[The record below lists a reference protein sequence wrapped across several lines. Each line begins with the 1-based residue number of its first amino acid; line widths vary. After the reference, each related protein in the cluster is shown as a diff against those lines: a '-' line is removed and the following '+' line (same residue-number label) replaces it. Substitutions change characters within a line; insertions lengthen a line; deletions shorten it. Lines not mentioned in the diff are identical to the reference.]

1 MTAYQEAPSLEQPRD
16 IIAQCTELNST
27 DAIYKNHPIIER
39 FGSPEHPIYIDQS
52 NVDINGVS
60 YEQPLIVPI
69 VNGQLEIIQCAVMQ
83 DGKRVSVMPDGL
95 AKGFA
100 MYGDFHHD
108 KPVIIIYSIE
118 AFFKVAQTG
127 YAVALVVL
135 PTLCNKHQT
144 ELKAFDFEQIQ
155 FVINQL
161 SKAGYTKLYLPVRPE
176 HINLE
181 PFQKLE
187 QNTAVRLLNQYL
199 KMGVNEFYSQLV
211 KDENKAEIQAFIEEA
226 IEQLPKKPQ
235 PQPQNKWQQPI
246 PLNQVSNTKPAPFP
260 IESLPVLARQASE
273 AIAERVQAP
282 IAMAAMCVLGTLS
295 HIAQAQ
301 VNAPKVNDIYGLGEP
316 CSLWLITEG
325 GSGSRK
331 SSCKELSDKAILEH
345 ERQQYEVFNAVDE
358 QWKARL
364 LDVPKKDRDA
374 FIAENPQ
381 PQNPKTL
388 FNDITFESL
397 AGLYIDGVVLNVSIN
412 TDEAAQFFGGHS
424 MKSETANSV
433 LGGFTKLFD
442 DGFVQRQRAKSNE
455 NGSGQAYDIRLTFNL
470 QGQHEIL
477 SKELKDPVKREQGFL
492 PRFLFAAPESLAGHR
507 TQDEA
512 FRQLSKGLMQD
523 IRLTAY
529 WGRCK
534 DLIAK
539 ADTPNVIQNAEEVAP
554 KRVLLRMSREAEQ
567 YDLVFY
573 NECEELQRDERE
585 YETVKPFASRA
596 SQLARR
602 VATVLAFFEQQ
613 DEISKQIMIAA
624 CDIVRYSLKEWLRYA
639 DIEPKKESNAE
650 KLLKWLAKQKDKSIL
665 YSKVQGYAPSP
676 MRNNKQ
682 LLDQVLQELEDL
694 NYIRGIQIVKK
705 QYIEINPNLQKC
717 C

>member
-39 FGSPEHPIYIDQS
+39 FGSPEQPIYFDQS
-52 NVDINGVS
+52 HVDINGVI
-60 YEQPLIVPI
+60 YEQPLILPI
-69 VNGQLEIIQCAVMQ
+69 YNGQLELIQCAVLQ
-83 DGKRVSVMPDGL
+83 DDKRVTVMPDGL

-100 MYGDFHHD
+100 YYGDIQKD
-108 KPVIIIYSIE
+108 KPVIITYSIE
-118 AFFKVAQTG
+118 AFFKAAQTG
-127 YAVALVVL
+127 YAFALVVL

-176 HINLE
+176 YINLE

-187 QNTAVRLLNQYL
+187 QNTAVRLLNQYQQIEQS
-199 KMGVNEFYSQLV
+199 EFLIELSQDDS
-211 KDENKAEIQAFIEEA
+211 KEDIQAFIDLA
-226 IEQLPKKPQ
+226 IEQLPKK

-316 CSLWLITEG
+316 CSLFLITEG

-345 ERQQYEVFNAVDE
+345 ERQQYELFRAVHE
-358 QWKARL
+358 QWKVKL
-364 LDVPKKDRDA
+364 LEVSKKDREA
-374 FIAENPQ
+374 FIAENPE

-397 AGLYIDGVVLNVSIN
+397 AGLYIDCVVTNVSIN

-442 DGFVQRQRAKSNE
+442 EGFVQRQRAKSNE

-539 ADTPNVIQNAEEVAP
+539 AGTPNVIQNGEEAAP

-613 DEISKQIMIAA
+613 NEISKQIMIAA

-650 KLLKWLAKQKDKSIL
+650 KLLKWLVKQKDKSVL
-665 YSKVQGYAPSP
+665 YSKAQGYAPHP
-676 MRNNKQ
+676 MRNNKL
-682 LLDQVLQELEDL
+682 LLDQVLQELEDF
-694 NYIRGIQIVKK
+694 NYIQLTLLGKK
-705 QYIEINPNLQKC
+705 QYIEINPNL
-717 C
+717 

>member
-1 MTAYQEAPSLEQPRD
+1 MNAYQEAPSLEQPSD

-27 DAIYKNHPIIER
+27 DDTYINHPIIER
-39 FGSPEHPIYIDQS
+39 FGSPEQPIY
-52 NVDINGVS
+52 VDES
-60 YEQPLIVPI
+60 SDLQPLIMPVY
-69 VNGQLEIIQCAVMQ
+69 NGQLEIIQCAVMLDGEMVDLTIDGENQ
-83 DGKRVSVMPDGL
+83 DRGL

-100 MYGDFHHD
+100 RYGDFDHD
-108 KPVIIIYSIE
+108 KPVIITYSLE

-127 YAVALVVL
+127 YAVVLVLL
-135 PTLCNKHQT
+135 PTLCSNHKT
-144 ELKAFDFEQIQ
+144 ELKPYDFNQIQ

-161 SKAGYTKLYLPVRPE
+161 SQAGYTKLYLPVRPE
-176 HINLE
+176 QMHLE
-181 PFQKLE
+181 PFKALE
-187 QNTAVRLLNQYL
+187 QNTAVRLLNHYHNGYECDLSQY
-199 KMGVNEFYSQLV
+199 
-211 KDENKAEIQAFIEEA
+211 DEADQVQVSFDYA
-226 IEQLPKKPQ
+226 IEALPEKPKSKNQ
-235 PQPQNKWQQPI
+235 WQQPI
-246 PLNQVSNTKPAPFP
+246 PLNQVNNAKPAPFP
-260 IESLPVLARQASE
+260 IESLPLLARQASE

-282 IAMAAMCVLGTLS
+282 IAMAAMSVMGTLS

-301 VNAPKVNDIYGLGEP
+301 VNAPKVNDIHGLGEP
-316 CSLWLITEG
+316 CSLFLITEG

-331 SSCKELSDKAILEH
+331 SSCKDLSDKAILEH
-345 ERQQYEVFNAVDE
+345 EQQQYEIFKATHE

-374 FIAENPQ
+374 FIAENPE

-477 SKELKDPVKREQGFL
+477 SKELKDPIKREQGFL
-492 PRFLFAAPESLAGHR
+492 PRFLFAAPESLAGR
-507 TQDEA
+507 RMQDEA
-512 FRQLSKGLMQD
+512 FRQQSKGLMQD
-523 IRLTAY
+523 KRLTAY

-539 ADTPNVIQNAEEVAP
+539 AEIPNVIQDGEKAP
-554 KRVLLRMSREAEQ
+554 LKRVLIGMSIEADRC
-567 YDLVFY
+567 DLEFY
-573 NECEELQRDERE
+573 NECERLQNEGKE
-585 YETVKPFASRA
+585 YETIKPFASRA
-596 SQLARR
+596 AQLARR

-613 DEISKQIMIAA
+613 NEISKQIMIAA

-650 KLLKWLAKQKDKSIL
+650 RLLKWLVKQKDKSIL
-665 YSKVQGYAPSP
+665 YSKAQGYAPAP

-682 LLDQVLQELEDL
+682 LLDQVLQELEDS
-694 NYIRGIQIVKK
+694 NYIQRTELLRKN
-705 QYIEINPNLQKC
+705 YIEINPTL
-717 C
+717 

>member
-1 MTAYQEAPSLEQPRD
+1 MTAYQEAPSLYQPSD
-16 IIAQCTELNST
+16 ILKHCTELLHLEQ
-27 DAIYKNHPIIER
+27 AHIEHKLIQR
-39 FGSPEHPIYIDQS
+39 FGSPEQPIYVDES
-52 NVDINGVS
+52 NVDINGVT
-60 YEQPLIVPI
+60 YEQPLIMPI
-69 VNGQLEIIQCAVMQ
+69 YDGQLELVQCAVMQ

-108 KPVIIIYSIE
+108 KPVIITYSLE
-118 AFFKVAQTG
+118 AFFKVAQAG

-135 PTLCNKHQT
+135 PTLCNANLT
-144 ELKAFDFEQIQ
+144 ELNPFDFEQIQ

-161 SKAGYTKLYLPVRPE
+161 SAAGYTKLYLPVRPE
-176 HINLE
+176 KIKTE
-181 PFQKLE
+181 PFKKLE
-187 QNTAVRLLNQYL
+187 QHTAVKLLNQYL
-199 KMGVNEFYSQLV
+199 KIGVSEFYYQLV
-211 KDENKAEIQAFIEEA
+211 KDEDTAEIQAFIEEA
-226 IEQLPKKPQ
+226 IEYLLKKPQ
-235 PQPQNKWQQPI
+235 KKTQWQQPI
-246 PLNQVSNTKPAPFP
+246 PLSQVNNAKPTPFP
-260 IESLPVLARQASE
+260 IGSLPLVARQASE

-301 VNAPKVNDIYGLGEP
+301 VNAPKINDIHGLGEP
-316 CSLWLITEG
+316 CSLFLITEG

-331 SSCKELSDKAILEH
+331 SSCKEFSDKAILEY
-345 ERQQYEVFNAVDE
+345 ERQQYEVFKATHE
-358 QWKARL
+358 QWKDRL
-364 LDVPKKDRDA
+364 LQTAKKDREA
-374 FIAENPQ
+374 FTAENPE
-381 PQNPKTL
+381 PPNPKTL

-397 AGLYIDGVVLNVSIN
+397 AGLYIDGVVANVSIN

-477 SKELKDPVKREQGFL
+477 SKELKDPIKREQGFL

-512 FRQLSKGLMQD
+512 FRLHSMGLMND
-523 IRLTAY
+523 PRLTAY

-539 ADTPNVIQNAEEVAP
+539 ADTPNVIQDGEKAAP
-554 KRVLLRMSREAEQ
+554 TRVLLRLSREANQ

-573 NECEELQRDERE
+573 NECEQLQLDGKE
-585 YETVKPFASRA
+585 YETIKPFASRA
-596 SQLARR
+596 AQLARR

-613 DEISKQIMIAA
+613 HEISKQIMSAA

-650 KLLKWLAKQKDKSIL
+650 KLLKWLVKQKDKSIL
-665 YSKVQGYAPSP
+665 YSKVQGYAPNP

-682 LLDQVLQELEDL
+682 ILDQVLQELEDF
-694 NYIRGIQIVKK
+694 NYIRMTELGRKK
-705 QYIEINPNLQKC
+705 YIEINPNL
-717 C
+717 